1 MSSLVSDSNNS
12 VAQCFRLPN
21 SGATGAITTVAAS
34 NASSAALAAGVYR
47 VISDVSVSLAAGPVG
62 HIATTADLQMRA
74 NAPEYFYINSGDILC
89 AYDAGIGGGMVSY
102 TRMP

>member
-21 SGATGAITTVAAS
+21 SGSTGAITTVAAN

-47 VISDVSVSLAAGPVG
+47 VISDVAVSLAAGPIG
-62 HIATTADLQMRA
+62 HAATASDLQMRA
-74 NAPEYFYINSGDILC
+74 DTPEYFYINSGDILC
-89 AYDAGIGGGMVSY
+89 AYDAGVGGGVVSY

>member
-21 SGATGAITTVAAS
+21 SGSTGAITTAAAA
-34 NASSAALAAGVYR
+34 NASSAALSAGVYR
-47 VISDVSVSLAAGPVG
+47 IISSVAISLASGSVG
-62 HIATTADLQMRA
+62 SVATASDLQMRA
-74 NAPEYFYINSGDILC
+74 DSPEYFYINSGDILC
-89 AYDAGIGGGMVSY
+89 AYDAGAGGGVVSY